1 MILYSFFKRIFD
13 LLLAIFLFIIL
24 SPLFI
29 FVYLFILLV
38 DKHNPIFIQQRTG
51 YNKKLFN
58 IYKFRTMKLNKITNV
73 GSVLRRLRID
83 ELPQLFNIIKNDMSF
98 VGPRPL
104 FEEYLSLYSL
114 DQEKRFTVPQGLT
127 CFSQIKGG
135 NKLSWKRK
143 LNFDVIYVKKNH
155 FLWT

>member
-51 YNKKLFN
+51 YNKKLL
-58 IYKFRTMKLNKITNV
+58 IYI
-73 GSVLRRLRID
+73 SS
-83 ELPQLFNIIKNDMSF
+83 EP
-98 VGPRPL
+98 
-104 FEEYLSLYSL
+104 
-114 DQEKRFTVPQGLT
+114 
-127 CFSQIKGG
+127 
-135 NKLSWKRK
+135 
-143 LNFDVIYVKKNH
+143 
-155 FLWT
+155 